1 MDTLNATG
9 ADPLDF
15 AQAALAGAPMPEP
28 ADMKTAD
35 DAKDATAQRQAL
47 VKKLIDDVKRWQKHH
62 DKAFERMK
70 RNVRF
75 VGNEDN
81 EQWRDAASGSNP
93 DAYVANITF
102 RFIQQKVASLYARN
116 PRVKG
121 KRRPQ
126 VDYAIW
132 DGRQETLQSAITTM
146 TMMQQA
152 MQGAAMGAMG
162 LQGGMAPPAPAMGP
176 MMDPMTAQLIVQEA
190 IETRKRRDMID
201 KIGKT
206 GEILFHYFIDSARP
220 RFKTQMKQAVRR
232 ACTTGVAWVQLD
244 FERSYNGYRP
254 ETETKINDAQ
264 DHISK
269 LKASLHTIENDGDEQ
284 SESPLAAEAELQ
296 LNHLLSEPDLLIRE
310 GLTFDFPTAWSI
322 IPDDEC
328 RQLVGLIGCKR
339 LAREY
344 LQPPEALKARFNVD
358 LTDGQYT
365 SYKAGQAG
373 GSPVRVANA
382 DGGDL
387 VKWWEIYDSTTGLMY
402 CVADGYC
409 DFLCEPCGPRVKVEQ
424 FFPFYPIVLNEI
436 ENDTKLY
443 PPSDVDL
450 IENMQRELNRSRE
463 ARRQHRIAA
472 QPYWMG
478 GKDKLSEEDV
488 MKLKNRGPHE
498 FIGLDA
504 LVGGQKVSDVF
515 MEGPI
520 ANIDPN
526 LYDDKPVLQDMLLA
540 GGAQQANLG
549 PTTDSTATEAG
560 IAESSRSQTVSS
572 NVDDVDDLLSDLAR
586 DSMGVMLQ
594 EVSLE
599 TARKLAGPGAAWPE
613 SGANEI
619 GAEIYLDIV
628 AGSSGRKNRERDA
641 AMFER
646 VAPIAVQ
653 VPGIQPA
660 WMAKKTVELMDDA
673 VDFDDALLDQIPSVL
688 AMNAMSKNL
697 FGGAMGGGG
706 GELQPSTGNPM
717 TDPNAQGGAGANN
730 MPMGMGLPGGAQPG
744 NPAPGDAAAATATG
758 SLTG

>member
-1 MDTLNATG
+1 MDDPNMGG
-9 ADPLDF
+9 AGPLDF
-15 AQAALAGAPMPEP
+15 AQAALAGNPMPE
-28 ADMKTAD
+28 AEDIKSAED
-35 DAKDATAQRQAL
+35 GNDATAQRQAL
-47 VKKLIDDVKRWQKHH
+47 VKKLIDDVKRWTKHH
-62 DKAFERMK
+62 EKAFERMK

-81 EQWRDAASGSNP
+81 EQWRDTTGSNP

-116 PRVKG
+116 PRVKA

-132 DGRQETLQSAITTM
+132 DGRQETLQSAITTI
-146 TMMQQA
+146 TMVQQA
-152 MQGAAMGAMG
+152 MQGAQLGMAG
-162 LQGGMAPPAPAMGP
+162 LQGAMAPPAPAMGP
-176 MMDPMTAQLIVQEA
+176 MMDPQTAMLIVQEA
-190 IETRKRRDMID
+190 IATRNRRDMID
-201 KIGKT
+201 RIGKT
-206 GEILFHYFIDSARP
+206 GEVLFHYFIDSARP
-220 RFKTQMKQAVRR
+220 RFKSQMKQAVRR
-232 ACTTGVAWVQLD
+232 TCTTGVAWVQLD

-254 ETETKINDAQ
+254 ETETKINDSH

-269 LKASLHTIENDGDEQ
+269 LKASLHTIEKDG
-284 SESPLAAEAELQ
+284 ESRPDNPLIAEAELQ

-310 GLTFDFPTAWSI
+310 GLVFDFPTAWSI

-344 LQPPEALKARFNVD
+344 LQTPEAIKARFKVD
-358 LTDGQYT
+358 LTGKFT
-365 SYKAGQAG
+365 AYKPA
-373 GSPVRVANA
+373 SPNDKGPARATA
-382 DGGDL
+382 DGENAM

-402 CVADGYC
+402 CVADGYS
-409 DFLCEPCGPRVKVEQ
+409 DFLCEPCGPRVKVDQ

-436 ENDTKLY
+436 ENDTKLF

-472 QPYWMG
+472 QPFHVG
-478 GKDKLSEEDV
+478 GKDKLSEEDRAL
-488 MKLKNRGPHE
+488 LKNRGPHE

-504 LVGGQKVSDVF
+504 LVGGQKVGDVF
-515 MEGPI
+515 EAGPVSP
-520 ANIDPN
+520 IDPN

-586 DSMGVMLQ
+586 DAMGVMLK

-599 TARKLAGPGAAWPE
+599 TAKKLAGPGAAWPE
-613 SGANEI
+613 NESNDLA
-619 GAEIYLDIV
+619 AEIYLDIV

-673 VDFDDALLDQIPSVL
+673 VDFDDALLDGIPSTL
-688 AMNAMSKNL
+688 AMNAMVKGMGAGPAP
-697 FGGAMGGGG
+697 GGQ
-706 GELQPSTGNPM
+706 LQPSTGNPA
-717 TDPNAQGGAGANN
+717 TDPNQQGGFGAMN
-730 MPMGMGLPGGAQPG
+730 MPTGMGLSGGPQPG
-744 NPAPGDAAAATATG
+744 NPAPGDAAAATLSG
-758 SLTG
+758 SLTP